1 MLSIYEYWE
10 CACYILWNGSVCHYN
25 HFIYMVCVSEL
36 SFNSGDEILVV
47 GFKDGAG
54 RWRPVSVI
62 VRSYDIAIE
71 NMVVMALRCH
81 LEVNQLS
88 FCSSLRVCMH
98 RSPLT
103 PLQNGKNH

>member
-10 CACYILWNGSVCHYN
+10 CACYTLWNGSVCHYN

-62 VRSYDIAIE
+62 VRSHDIAIYH
-71 NMVVMALRCH
+71 VMLYGSNVITMSPGSEPVIFLFFAQGLYAQ
-81 LEVNQLS
+81 EP
-88 FCSSLRVCMH
+88 FDPSSEW
-98 RSPLT
+98 
-103 PLQNGKNH
+103 